1 MRRRDFITLLGS
13 AATTWPLPASAQG
26 SIPVVG
32 FLHSASRGPNE
43 PLLAA
48 FVKGLAELG
57 LVEGRNFRMEYRW
70 ADGDFDRLSALAA
83 DLVQRRVDVLVA
95 AGGNVSVLSAR
106 AATSTIPVVF
116 TGVDDPV
123 RLGVVTSF
131 NHPGGNLTGVS
142 LFNAV
147 LSVKRLELLREIVPA
162 ATAIALLINPRNPTS
177 DKQVEDL
184 QSAAPRN
191 IQLTQV
197 LKATN
202 ANEITAA
209 FSAMREQHASA
220 LIVGADP
227 LFLNLRDQLIVLA
240 ARDRLPVIYTQRE
253 FATTGG
259 LISYGVSFPE
269 NYRQAALYVGRII
282 KGEKPGDLPVV
293 QPTRFELVINLK
305 TAKALG
311 FEIPPTLLARADE
324 VIE

>member
-13 AATTWPLPASAQG
+13 AATTWHLPAGAQG

-57 LVEGRNFRMEYRW
+57 LVEGRNLRMEYRW
-70 ADGDFDRLSALAA
+70 ADGDFDRLPALAA

-95 AGGNVSVLSAR
+95 AGGNVSVLSAH
-106 AATSTIPVVF
+106 AATSTIPIVF

-147 LSVKRLELLREIVPA
+147 LSMKRLELLRELVPA

-184 QSAAPRN
+184 QSAAPSN
-191 IQLTQV
+191 IQPIQV

-202 ANEITAA
+202 ASEIAAA
-209 FSAMREQHASA
+209 FSAMREQRASA

-269 NYRQAALYVGRII
+269 NYHQAALYVGRII